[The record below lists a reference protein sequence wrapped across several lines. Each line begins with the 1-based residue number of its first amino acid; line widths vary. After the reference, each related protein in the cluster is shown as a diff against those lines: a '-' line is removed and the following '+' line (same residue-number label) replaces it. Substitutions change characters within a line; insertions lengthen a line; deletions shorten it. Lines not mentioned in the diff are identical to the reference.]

1 MEWGHVRDK
10 RVENHYTV
18 AELIS
23 HKNID
28 ITYNYVKLSPDSL
41 QNTTKILGEGLA
53 LPRG

>member
-1 MEWGHVRDK
+1 MET
-10 RVENHYTV
+10 HYTV
-18 AELIS
+18 AELIL

-28 ITYNYVKLSPDSL
+28 ITYSYVKQSSDSL